1 VLAIGIFG
9 GTALAAT
16 TERVR
21 YGRITGL
28 QSGAG
33 AVEESPIPW
42 GSGAIALT
50 QDHAFLLAVNAGSG
64 DISVF
69 RVRWTMLSHG
79 DKVPCGGS
87 EPVAIGQHRDLVYVV
102 KAGGSSNLKRQSSR
116 LCS

>member
-1 VLAIGIFG
+1 MGRGSG
-9 GTALAAT
+9 GVTD
-16 TERVR
+16 
-21 YGRITGL
+21 
-28 QSGAG
+28 
-33 AVEESPIPW
+33 PW
-42 GSGAIALT
+42 GLRALALT

-69 RVRWTMLSHG
+69 RVRWTMLPHW

>member
-1 VLAIGIFG
+1 MNS
-9 GTALAAT
+9 
-16 TERVR
+16 
-21 YGRITGL
+21 
-28 QSGAG
+28 SGALTQIRG
-33 AVEESPIPW
+33 SADDRGQGQWRSYRSRG
-42 GSGAIALT
+42 GSGALALT

-69 RVRWTMLSHG
+69 RVRWTMLSHW

-87 EPVAIGQHRDLVYVV
+87 EPVAIGQHRDLVYGV